1 MPSWKKV
8 ITSGSD
14 AHLNHITASGNIS
27 ASGDLTV
34 DDITA
39 DDVTAD
45 KIITDE
51 IDATSNG
58 NLTIDVGEN
67 ASVNITM
74 DDGSTTPFEFKTAAG
89 GSPTQELGI
98 TGNFLLDTS
107 GDITLDAAG
116 DQINFKDNGSTRL
129 TFNLDSTPELD
140 VTGDFIIDGSG
151 GIKLDSATSKIE
163 AIGNITASGN
173 ISSSGDIIATG
184 DLNLDGKSHFEGN
197 ITASGNIS
205 SSGDI
210 INTGNI
216 TTDGILDITNTT
228 DSSNDSGDTGA
239 LRVEGGASI
248 AKKLY
253 VGTDLDVDGTT
264 NLDAVDI
271 DSTVQIDGATTFG
284 VDGTGY
290 FVKFFGDTSG
300 RYMKWVDNSDHL
312 KFRDNTKIAMGNRT
326 SDGNADFYLYHDG
339 SNTLLEPQVGDLI
352 VSGSGTTLLEVKGNI
367 SASGTITM
375 LTASIGGGIFTSASL
390 AAGGGG
396 GGSMNN
402 FTLTADGGSNQTIAD
417 GNTLDIAGGTNIT
430 TAVGATDT
438 VTINLDASPNVTSI
452 SASGAVTAS
461 VISSS
466 GEIFCGDASS
476 AGSVGGFRTTTA
488 NANGLYEAGGR
499 LIISCSDDLIPTI
512 GDDCFFTNAGNSVFT
527 IKGGEQRVGINKT
540 TPGQALEVVG
550 NITASG
556 TITSSGINIIGS
568 GTAELEVAGKI
579 TASGNI
585 VSYDEIDLKDG
596 SAGGDTLVRMYASND
611 DGIIDVYQNN
621 AVMTRIAGNGTSF
634 FKDNEGVLIG
644 PGSTI
649 AAQSIGGSTT
659 SLTVQGHTSMS
670 GELYVDHRVFDTGST
685 TLGAVGG
692 GMGDIV
698 KFGGTTTIAGAIYQL
713 KSAGTWALTD
723 ADAAADATGSIAV
736 ALGTN
741 STTNGMLLRGMAKLN
756 HDPGGGIGA
765 PLYLSVNAGSSSN
778 AAPTGN
784 NDIARIIGYNIDTSG
799 KIYFNP
805 DNTFVEVSA

>member
-14 AHLNHITASGNIS
+14 AHLNNITASGNIS
-27 ASGDLTV
+27 ASGDLFV

-173 ISSSGDIIATG
+173 ISCSGDLRIDASASIGPGFFNSTYGTDGTLQVKSTTSDSGVPSAIYLEEVSGGEGWRIGVDSDG
-184 DLNLDGKSHFEGN
+184 DLNFYNSTG
-197 ITASGNIS
+197 TAEIVSLQDSNKVHVVGDIS
-205 SSGDI
+205 SSTDIYAGDDIFAGDDLHVGYKNALGASETSPSINFYSGSNGDEVAQQLIRYQTDSNLFTIGRNHPQFSGHELRLTVHNSDVLSSIVVKSGSNNSLVGINHNTPTTELQVTGDI
-210 INTGNI
+210 
-216 TTDGILDITNTT
+216 
-228 DSSNDSGDTGA
+228 
-239 LRVEGGASI
+239 
-248 AKKLY
+248 
-253 VGTDLDVDGTT
+253 
-264 NLDAVDI
+264 
-271 DSTVQIDGATTFG
+271 
-284 VDGTGY
+284 
-290 FVKFFGDTSG
+290 
-300 RYMKWVDNSDHL
+300 
-312 KFRDNTKIAMGNRT
+312 
-326 SDGNADFYLYHDG
+326 
-339 SNTLLEPQVGDLI
+339 
-352 VSGSGTTLLEVKGNI
+352 SGSGTGSFGHLIV
-367 SASGTITM
+367 
-375 LTASIGGGIFTSASL
+375 GGGNFSSASL

-396 GGSMNN
+396 GGSMDN

-461 VISSS
+461 V
-466 GEIFCGDASS
+466 
-476 AGSVGGFRTTTA
+476 FRTTTA
-488 NANGLYEAGGR
+488 NANGLYEASGR
-499 LIISCSDDLIPTI
+499 LIISCSDDLMPQI
-512 GDDCFFTNAGNSVFT
+512 GDDCFFTNAGNNVFT

-550 NITASG
+550 NISASG
-556 TITSSGINIIGS
+556 TITSSGIDIIGS
-568 GTAELEVAGKI
+568 GTAELEVDGNI
-579 TASGNI
+579 TASGKI
-585 VSYDEIDLKDG
+585 LSKDEIILDDN
-596 SAGGDTLVRMYASND
+596 GGDTLVRAYASGD

-621 AVMTRIAGNGTSF
+621 NVLTRIAGNGTSF

-649 AAQSIGGSTT
+649 AAQSIGGAVT
-659 SLTVQGHTSMS
+659 SLTVEGHISSS

-698 KFGGTTTIAGAIYQL
+698 KFGGTTTVAGAIYQL

-784 NDIARIIGYNIDTSG
+784 NDIARIIGYNIDTAG

-805 DNTFVEVSA
+805 DNTYVEVSA